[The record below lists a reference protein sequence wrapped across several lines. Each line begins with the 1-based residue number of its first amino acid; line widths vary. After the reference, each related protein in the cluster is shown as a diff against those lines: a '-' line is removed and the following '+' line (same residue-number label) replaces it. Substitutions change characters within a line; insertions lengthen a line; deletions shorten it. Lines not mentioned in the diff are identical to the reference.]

1 MNTKKL
7 YRSST
12 DRMLA
17 GVCGGLG
24 EYIGVDPTLVRLAL
38 ILMAIFGGHGFLFY
52 LILWLIVP
60 EQPERATV
68 PIPTA

>member
-12 DRMLA
+12 DRMLT

-24 EYIGVDPTLVRLAL
+24 EYLGVDPTLVRLAL
-38 ILMAIFGGHGFLFY
+38 ALMAIFGGHGFLFY
-52 LILWLIVP
+52 LILWIIVP
-60 EQPERATV
+60 EDPERAPVRV
-68 PIPTA
+68 PAA

>member
-24 EYIGVDPTLVRLAL
+24 EYLGIDPTLVRLAVA
-38 ILMAIFGGHGFLFY
+38 LMAIFGGHGLLFY

-60 EQPERATV
+60 VAPQSARVHV
-68 PIPTA
+68 PSA